1 MGAVSAAGIGTD
13 ALWTAVRDGISGIRP
28 FDLPRG
34 EGLRVR
40 IAAQVQDF
48 DAAHLLGGAVPPTS
62 ERFSQFALVAASEA
76 VAQAGIAPDMLAGK
90 RSAAVI
96 GTGVGGANSID
107 DNSYVFYKGKESG
120 LRNEPMAVPRIM
132 PSSAVSHVSIAHGI
146 TGPSFGLV
154 SACAS
159 GAQSIGIAAQL
170 IRAGLADRA
179 LAGGTEACITPATMR
194 AWEMLRALS
203 PRGCQPFSAGRSGMV
218 IGEGAAVF
226 VLESEAA
233 LRARGG
239 EALAWLDGYGTSSDA
254 KDMVRPDVTGAV
266 SAMTE
271 ALEDAGVAPEQVG
284 YVNAH
289 GTGTVLNDIN
299 EVLALRE
306 VFGAALDSIPVSSSK
321 PVFGH
326 TLGAAGALEL
336 VVAVQALQHQ
346 IVPPQANFTQPD
358 PRCALFLPVDA
369 ALPAKLEAVLSNS
382 FAFGG
387 INASLLVQ
395 RTA

>member
-1 MGAVSAAGIGTD
+1 MGAVSAAGIGVEP
-13 ALWTAVRDGISGIRP
+13 LWSAACNGTSGVRPLS
-28 FDLPRG
+28 LARG
-34 EGLRVR
+34 ERLRVR
-40 IAAQVQDF
+40 IAAQVPDF
-48 DAAHLLGGAVPPTS
+48 DAEKLLGGKVPPTA
-62 ERFSQFALVAASEA
+62 ERFAQFALVAASEA
-76 VAQAGIAPDMLAGK
+76 VAQAEIAPELLAGR

-96 GTGVGGANSID
+96 GTGIGGAASID
-107 DNSYVFYKGKESG
+107 EGSYIFYKGHEIG
-120 LRNEPMAVPRIM
+120 LRNEPMTVPRSM

-159 GAQSIGIAAQL
+159 GAQSIGYAGQM
-170 IRAGLADRA
+170 IRAGLVDRA
-179 LAGGTEACITPATMR
+179 LAGGAEACITPASMR
-194 AWEMLRALS
+194 GWEMLRVLS
-203 PRGCQPFSAGRSGMV
+203 ARGCQPFSAGRSGMV

-233 LRARGG
+233 LCARGG

-254 KDMVRPDVTGAV
+254 KDMIQPDIDGAV

-271 ALEDAGVAPEQVG
+271 ALEDAGVAPERIG

-299 EVLALRE
+299 EARALRE

-321 PVFGH
+321 PILGH

-336 VVAVQALQHQ
+336 VVAVQALRHQ
-346 IVPPQANFTQPD
+346 MVPPQADFTQPD
-358 PRCALFLPVDA
+358 PRCALLIPSGVA
-369 ALPAKLEAVLSNS
+369 RSASLEAVLSNS

-395 RTA
+395 RAS

>member
-1 MGAVSAAGIGTD
+1 MGAVSAPGIGVE
-13 ALWTAVRDGISGIRP
+13 ALWSATRDGISGVRP
-28 FDLPRG
+28 LSLPRG

-40 IAAQVQDF
+40 IAAQIPDF
-48 DAAHLLGGAVPPTS
+48 DADQLLGGKVPRTT
-62 ERFSQFALVAASEA
+62 ERYSQFALVAAAEA
-76 VAQAGIAPDMLAGK
+76 VAQAGIAPDILAGR
-90 RSAAVI
+90 RSASVI
-96 GTGVGGANSID
+96 GTGIGGAGSID
-107 DNSYVFYKGKESG
+107 ESCYIFYKGHEAG
-120 LRNEPMAVPRIM
+120 LRNEPMSVPRIM
-132 PSSAVSHVSIAHGI
+132 PSSAVSHVSIAYGV

-159 GAQSIGIAAQL
+159 GAQSIGCAAQM
-170 IRAGLADRA
+170 IRAGLVDRA

-194 AWEMLRALS
+194 AWELLRVLS

-254 KDMVRPDVTGAV
+254 KDMIQPDVAGAV
-266 SAMTE
+266 AAMAE
-271 ALEDAGVAPEQVG
+271 ALEDAGVAPERVG

-299 EVLALRE
+299 EAHALRE
-306 VFGAALDSIPVSSSK
+306 VFGVALDGIPVSSSK
-321 PVFGH
+321 PVLGH
-326 TLGAAGALEL
+326 ALGAAGALEL
-336 VVAVQALQHQ
+336 VVAVQSLRHQ
-346 IVPPQANFTQPD
+346 IVPPQANFEQPD
-358 PRCALFLPVDA
+358 PRCNLHIPTGA
-369 ALPAKLEAVLSNS
+369 ARPARLEAVMSNS

-395 RTA
+395 RAV

>member
-1 MGAVSAAGIGTD
+1 MGAVSAAGIG
-13 ALWTAVRDGISGIRP
+13 AELLWIAACNGTSGVRP
-28 FDLPRG
+28 LNLPRG

-40 IAAQVQDF
+40 IAAQVPDF
-48 DAAHLLGGAVPPTS
+48 DAEHLLGRKVPPTA
-62 ERFSQFALVAASEA
+62 ERFAQFALVAAFEA
-76 VAQAGIAPDMLAGK
+76 VAQAGIAPELLAGR

-96 GTGVGGANSID
+96 GTGIGGAASID
-107 DNSYVFYKGKESG
+107 EGSYVFYKGHEIG
-120 LRNEPMAVPRIM
+120 LRNEPMTVPRSM
-132 PSSAVSHVSIAHGI
+132 PSSAVSHISIAHGI

-159 GAQSIGIAAQL
+159 GAQSIGYAGQM
-170 IRAGLADRA
+170 IRAGLVDRA
-179 LAGGTEACITPATMR
+179 LAGGAEACITPATMR
-194 AWEMLRALS
+194 GWELLRVMS
-203 PRGCQPFSAGRSGMV
+203 PRGCQPFAAGRSGMV

-239 EALAWLDGYGTSSDA
+239 EALAWLGGYGTSSDA
-254 KDMVRPDVTGAV
+254 KDMIQPDIDGAV

-271 ALEDAGVAPEQVG
+271 ALEDAGVAPDRIG

-299 EVLALRE
+299 EARALRE

-321 PVFGH
+321 PVLGH

-336 VVAVQALQHQ
+336 VVAVQALRHQ
-346 IVPPQANFTQPD
+346 MVPPQADFTQPD
-358 PRCALFLPVDA
+358 PRCALFIPSGTA
-369 ALPAKLEAVLSNS
+369 SPARLEAVLSNS

-395 RTA
+395 RAA